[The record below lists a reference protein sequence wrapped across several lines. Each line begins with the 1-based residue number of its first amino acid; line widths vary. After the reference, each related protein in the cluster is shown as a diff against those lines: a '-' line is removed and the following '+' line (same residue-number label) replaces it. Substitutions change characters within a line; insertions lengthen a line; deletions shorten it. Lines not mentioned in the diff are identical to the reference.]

1 MVSKRLLL
9 MALVA
14 VTVAAAAGCGLRR
27 SSCRD
32 SYAPSYYDDCR

>member
-14 VTVAAAAGCGLRR
+14 VTVAAAGCGLRR